1 MEIRSRELLDKK
13 VQDSKKI
20 IREAYQKYNPNK
32 MALAWTGGKDSTLL
46 LWLVREVCQEEKW
59 MLPKCFTI
67 DEGDMFEE
75 VRQFIDQIAR
85 RWNVMVSFLHNSDVS
100 DTAGGKLGTMV
111 QVSELNERNR
121 RELARLGFEDQEF
134 PYEPESFIGNH
145 LMKTVPLNEFLE
157 TEDIEVFFEGIRWD
171 EQEARAH
178 ETYCSPRK
186 ASEYNPEHMR
196 VFPILHFLEREVW
209 EAYFAYDIPIC
220 ELYKKGYRSLGA
232 RSTTTKT
239 TDVPA
244 WEQELDTTSERGGR
258 QQDKEGV
265 MKKLRELG
273 YM

>member
-13 VQDSKKI
+13 VEDSKKV
-20 IREAYQKYNPNK
+20 IREAYAKYDPDR
-32 MALAWTGGKDSTLL
+32 MAMAWTGGKDSTLL
-46 LWLVREVCQEEKW
+46 LWLVKELCEEAGWK
-59 MLPKCFTI
+59 LPICFTI
-67 DEGDMFEE
+67 DEGDMFGE
-75 VRQFIDQIAR
+75 VRQFIDQISNK
-85 RWNVMVSFLHNSDVS
+85 WNVQVTFVHNKNVS
-100 DTAGGKLGTMV
+100 DAASGKLGAMV

-121 RELARLGFEDQEF
+121 RELTRLGFEENEF

-157 TEDIEVFFEGIRWD
+157 KEGIEAFFEGIRWD
-171 EQEARAH
+171 EQEARAY
-178 ETYCSPRK
+178 ETYFSPRK
-186 ASEYNPEHMR
+186 ATEYNPDHMR

-220 ELYKKGYRSLGA
+220 KLYKKGYRSLGA

-239 TDVPA
+239 TDIPA
-244 WEQELDTTSERGGR
+244 WEQELDKTSERGGR
-258 QQDKEGV
+258 RQDKEGL

>member
-1 MEIRSRELLDKK
+1 MEIRSRELLDNK
-13 VQDSKKI
+13 VEDSKKV
-20 IREAYQKYNPNK
+20 IRQAYQRYNPNN

-46 LWLVREVCQEEKW
+46 LWLVREVCKEAKW
-59 MLPKCFTI
+59 KVPRCFTI
-67 DEGDMFEE
+67 DEGDMFQE
-75 VRQFIDQIAR
+75 VRRFIDQIAR
-85 RWNVMVSFLHNSDVS
+85 QWNVEVSLLHNEDIS
-100 DTAGGKLGTMV
+100 AAARGELGAMV
-111 QVSELNERNR
+111 QVSQLNERNK
-121 RELARLGFEDQEF
+121 RELIRLGFEEQEF

-157 TEDIEVFFEGIRWD
+157 KEEIEAFFEGIRWD
-171 EQEARAH
+171 EQEARAY
-178 ETYCSPRK
+178 ETYFSPRK

-239 TDVPA
+239 TDIPA
-244 WEQELDTTSERGGR
+244 WEQELDNTSERGGR
-258 QQDKEGV
+258 QQDKEGL